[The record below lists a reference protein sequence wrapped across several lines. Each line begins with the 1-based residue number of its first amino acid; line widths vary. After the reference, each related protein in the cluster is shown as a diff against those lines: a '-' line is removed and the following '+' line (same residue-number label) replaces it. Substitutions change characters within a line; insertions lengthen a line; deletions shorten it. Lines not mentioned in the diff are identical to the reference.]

1 MQMGLNAHRV
11 FKSDTEIPS
20 YLSALTLDDKTENE
34 LRAARDEIRQ
44 TLRDGLREWPVMI
57 TKRELL
63 ESIALDSNPVLRPKF
78 RMQGSFSY
86 RTCNLP
92 AQRNQEIDLDD
103 GVFLPVSFL
112 NQGGNIHPEIASRG
126 YFVAVER
133 VLAPLCKKRSWD
145 LITDKASC
153 VRVQISKQAHIDLAL
168 YAIPDT
174 DFETLVE
181 TAMARAMTQDRA
193 LVRKNFEDSA
203 EFADAQYVD
212 LPDDHIMLA
221 HRNEG
226 WKKSDP
232 RKLED
237 WFRAALKVH
246 GEQLRRVCRYL
257 KGWRDHQWSSSRLAS
272 IALMSAVV
280 TAYQE
285 AKTKIADNRDD
296 KALLMVVERLSTILK
311 GNIKNPV
318 VEGAR
323 LDEGWTDE
331 ERAQY
336 VDYAKTFENRLRHTL
351 HQTMDANAALAAL
364 TVSLGERIP
373 DDASLI
379 SYDTDSSSELS
390 SPPVLS
396 MGLLQEI
403 GDTHQAREA
412 VKLEGDGRYG

>member
-1 MQMGLNAHRV
+1 MGLNAHRV
-11 FKSDTEIPS
+11 FKNESATPS
-20 YLSALTLDDKTENE
+20 YLSALTLDQTTENS
-34 LRAARDEIRQ
+34 LRAARDEIRK
-44 TLRDGLREWPVMI
+44 TLKDGLQNWSVVV

-63 ESIALDSNPVLRPKF
+63 EDIALDSAPMLRPKF

-92 AQRNQEIDLDD
+92 AHTGQEIDLDD

-112 NQGGNIHPEIASRG
+112 NQRGTVNPAIASRG
-126 YFVAVER
+126 YFTAVER
-133 VLAPLCKKRSWD
+133 ALTPLCTKRSWK
-145 LITDKASC
+145 LVTDKSSC
-153 VRVQISKQAHIDLAL
+153 VRVQISKMAHIDLAL

-181 TAMARAMTQDRA
+181 SAMSMHIASDRA
-193 LVRKNFEDSA
+193 LMRKSLEDSI
-203 EFADAQYVD
+203 EFAEAQYVE

-221 HRNEG
+221 HRDEG

-237 WFRAALKVH
+237 WFRDALKVH

-272 IALMSAVV
+272 IALMSAAI
-280 TAYQE
+280 TAYE
-285 AKTKIADNRDD
+285 KTKVKVADNRDD
-296 KALLMVVERLSTILK
+296 KALLMVMEQLPDILK
-311 GNIKNPV
+311 GSINNPV

-323 LDEGWTDE
+323 LDEGWTDV
-331 ERAQY
+331 ERARY
-336 VDYAKTFENRLRHTL
+336 VQSAEALESRLKQTL
-351 HQTMDANAALAAL
+351 NETKDVKIALSAL
-364 TVSLGERIP
+364 TGLFGDRIP
-373 DDASLI
+373 DDTRLLSVEEGLG
-379 SYDTDSSSELS
+379 SELA

-396 MGLLQEI
+396 IGLLQDI
-403 GDTHQAREA
+403 GDTHEARQA